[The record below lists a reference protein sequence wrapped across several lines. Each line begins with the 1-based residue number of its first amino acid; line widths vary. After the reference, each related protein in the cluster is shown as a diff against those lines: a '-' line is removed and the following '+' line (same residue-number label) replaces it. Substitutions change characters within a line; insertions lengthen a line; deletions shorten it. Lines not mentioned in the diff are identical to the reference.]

1 MKVLWISPKL
11 PYPPESGD
19 KLRQFNLIR
28 HLSSGVD
35 ISLIAFALAKEEE
48 VQSKHME
55 QYCGKVR
62 TFFSPNPSYVERI
75 RSILTTGKPYYVS
88 RYQDLAVAAY
98 IIDEIETFQ
107 PDLVQIEHTYMAE
120 YLRKIPP
127 DLERPS
133 ILTKHNID
141 ADLALQNY
149 RLADSSVRKVF
160 WWLEWK
166 KMALYEPYVDNLF
179 SSVVVMSE
187 VDKAEILRRKKPPSV
202 VNVVENGV
210 DTVKLQPF
218 APVYDPVMLF
228 IGALDYLP
236 NQDAANYLC
245 REIFPLIKKSFQNAG
260 ILLVGRK
267 PSPEILG
274 LASEAV
280 EVWGDVPE
288 VEPFYRRASIAVVPL
303 RAGSGSRLKILE
315 AMALGRP
322 VVSTTKGAEGLE
334 IEAGKDFLAADD
346 PAAFAESIKML
357 FNEPG
362 LYQNISSHARKTV
375 EEKYDWSEAARKM
388 SAIYDRLCATG
399 GRR

>member
-98 IIDEIETFQ
+98 ITDEIETFQ

-187 VDKAEILRRKKPPSV
+187 VDKAEILRRKKPPPV

>member
-1 MKVLWISPKL
+1 
-11 PYPPESGD
+11 
-19 KLRQFNLIR
+19 
-28 HLSSGVD
+28 
-35 ISLIAFALAKEEE
+35 
-48 VQSKHME
+48 
-55 QYCGKVR
+55 
-62 TFFSPNPSYVERI
+62 
-75 RSILTTGKPYYVS
+75 
-88 RYQDLAVAAY
+88 
-98 IIDEIETFQ
+98 
-107 PDLVQIEHTYMAE
+107 
-120 YLRKIPP
+120 
-127 DLERPS
+127 
-133 ILTKHNID
+133 
-141 ADLALQNY
+141 
-149 RLADSSVRKVF
+149 
-160 WWLEWK
+160 
-166 KMALYEPYVDNLF
+166 
-179 SSVVVMSE
+179 
-187 VDKAEILRRKKPPSV
+187 
-202 VNVVENGV
+202 
-210 DTVKLQPF
+210 
-218 APVYDPVMLF
+218 VYDPVMLF

-245 REIFPLIKKSFQNAG
+245 RDIFPLIKKSFQNAG

>member
-35 ISLIAFALAKEEE
+35 ISLIAFALTKEEE

-88 RYQDLAVAAY
+88 RYQDLAVAGY
-98 IIDEIETFQ
+98 IRDEIETFQ

-166 KMALYEPYVDNLF
+166 KMSLYEPYVDNLF

-187 VDKAEILRRKKPPSV
+187 FDKAEILRRKKPPSV

-210 DTVKLQPF
+210 DTVKLQPL

-245 REIFPLIKKSFQNAG
+245 RDIFPLIKKSFQNAG

>member
-35 ISLIAFALAKEEE
+35 ISLIAFALTKEEE

-88 RYQDLAVAAY
+88 RYQDLAVAGY
-98 IIDEIETFQ
+98 IRDEIETFQ

-166 KMALYEPYVDNLF
+166 KMSLYEPYVDNLF

-187 VDKAEILRRKKPPSV
+187 FDKAEILRRKKPPSV

-210 DTVKLQPF
+210 DTVKLQPL

-245 REIFPLIKKSFQNAG
+245 RDIFPLIKKSFQNAG

-357 FNEPG
+357 FNEPD

>member
-35 ISLIAFALAKEEE
+35 ISLIAFALTKEEE

-88 RYQDLAVAAY
+88 RYQDLAVAGY
-98 IIDEIETFQ
+98 IRDEIETFQ

-166 KMALYEPYVDNLF
+166 KMSLYEPYVDNLF

-187 VDKAEILRRKKPPSV
+187 FDKAEILRRKKPPSV

-210 DTVKLQPF
+210 DTVKLQPL

-245 REIFPLIKKSFQNAG
+245 RDIFPLIKKSFQNAG

-334 IEAGKDFLAADD
+334 IEAGIDFLAADD

>member
-187 VDKAEILRRKKPPSV
+187 VDKAEILRRKKPPPV